1 MAENEQVTVEDLSPT
16 PLQPIVEEQEETP
29 EVPVEDTAVVEE
41 TLPGQPAPEDE
52 GFVQPPR
59 PVVAP
64 DVAQEIQSKTPGIVV
79 EVVPD
84 VPTEEAPVAEEGAQ
98 APLEAPQFLTD
109 QQPVAAG
116 VTPTPDPTTVDGSPI
131 LPPARF
137 EDRIADPSL
146 TDDDIRAIKADSF
159 KFYRDEILGG
169 NGDPEARMEAINKA
183 NYYRVPAIDA
193 QGNPVIDENGRVVY
207 ESDPI
212 PFISADPEMRV
223 IQLFELARSNNGYYH
238 FFEGDMNDPEAQTF
252 GQLDIGLNK
261 MLQGNQNPLTSFF
274 YRVESERGGMR
285 NYTGILKNAGIND
298 PARLTYLARH
308 QAQAGPF
315 DGIELVR
322 MGAGIRDGFKFLYDI
337 GFGDGFQVPG
347 TEFRIGLSQPLQEF
361 TATIPFYLYE
371 AFDPQTYDPLSG
383 PTPYQGI
390 RESDVPAT
398 IAKITRGGIAPWQFD
413 DAVQVLKKEYPHA
426 TDTQIEAILSYS
438 PDLLTLT
445 KRWATE
451 SLLTGGAMLG
461 TLKFLDKGERAGFM
475 DFVHQKINKKTSQG
489 AWKEVGNEGVSGF
502 SDVGE
507 ALVALERAGLDRT
520 AVLKQYYEGQGLSAA
535 TSSLLAKSFDLEMGL
550 ANTKRGVY
558 YDEILKPKI
567 EQGQK
572 ELAELDKKLDAALE
586 MGNDDLIKSLTAR
599 KMLLQK
605 DIISYQEQSNIPKWM
620 RNYIVDESIAT
631 GTAALAYQLTYDL
644 AGENPTTSSI
654 AALVFGVATAFPGVR
669 DVAVNGVEDIKL
681 ALSSNLNSKQSK
693 AAIRIRRHLEKA
705 PEELR
710 ESILLFME
718 KRAIA
723 VEELASLVY
732 PKGHEK
738 AGQRIIDPELL
749 DQSFAQMSGLVSL
762 RRLEDEIMKAN
773 VDIQKD
779 AGGLSANL
787 LTLEQNY
794 VQRTKLVDALAQS
807 IDAMRYL
814 RFSDQYDPRSES
826 GQMIDFLIKFYDA
839 SSDDLTRRKNNLT
852 AALNARDR
860 DFSRYSSGLMEHD
873 ELEGYLDGTESLAN
887 LIALDRAEYIKLGL
901 TPDTPAEEA
910 AQILQT
916 YHVNLNTRVAN
927 SMEANTRF
935 TFDADDRGDSA
946 NRQLRTFVT
955 VAESEAYAGA
965 SKQFDDLRK
974 NPLYKDI
981 RMDMTAVLDAFVAQ
995 GADGDLGINAHALSQ
1010 YVPMY
1015 GQGTQASRYLAKKNL
1030 PSPVVNAL
1038 TKLYEESAAE
1048 YLDDLGRKIDSD
1060 TLDSIYAKADLDDQA
1075 SDLDRWFAVRDYF
1088 DANKAKFGDQY
1099 EELKPR
1105 LGVDPATFM
1114 HIISGLGDRGSPQ
1127 SAKAVRELRESLLAR
1142 GETEFYDNFYEP
1154 KSARTSIA
1162 QFSTDYKAVRENYRE
1177 TYIVPFREESGV
1189 VASLVR
1195 NPDSKVRRKALK
1207 EMLTELGVGDEA
1219 VDIVTLRENFFEVFE
1234 GITGG
1239 PIDINTPKGKMIRS
1253 ILTSLV
1259 HEEIARTPGAIALR
1273 KELARDA
1280 TTEAKPLIIPERAG
1294 AIEEALQAGGN
1305 TPLLDNLLKKNPD
1318 TGDYLFADV
1327 NGNPLVDPS
1336 VNNLL
1341 SFDELLGYG
1350 IREAEMAQFE
1360 INNRLTD
1367 ERTLILGEM
1376 DNKNS
1381 RISRE
1386 LETRKILVDRLRNA
1400 EGGIGNA
1407 LLAKASSTGGLED
1420 ISQIRQDYIFSMQQ
1434 DGVDTETA
1442 GKLFDDVIRDAVLD
1456 EVMNRIMSVG
1466 AEVPMK
1472 TIDPKTNE
1480 QRMAVHRTAEM
1491 DLNKMA
1497 TLLGLRGD
1505 NITESADARAL
1516 KTLVGEET
1524 YEHMQFVFETL
1535 YQFNPKTGA
1544 LNVTGTSIPLSA
1556 ESLLSRGTSFFRGVI
1571 SLRWLVSEAAIRS
1584 SREANY
1590 QLTKMMLGDPKVGRE
1605 VLDMLTSKNFNLD
1618 KREPFFMPVL
1628 ISQIAKNDAIQQRAL
1643 EQSQTSQES
1652 QDPVDAQMNSLTI
1665 NP

>member
-16 PLQPIVEEQEETP
+16 PLQPIVEEEKETP

-41 TLPGQPAPEDE
+41 PLPGQPAPEDQ
-52 GFVQPPR
+52 GFVQPPK
-59 PVVAP
+59 PVVSQ
-64 DVAQEIQSKTPGIVV
+64 DVAQEIQSKTPGIKV
-79 EVVPD
+79 EIVPD
-84 VPTEEAPVAEEGAQ
+84 VPTEEAPVTEEGTQ
-98 APLEAPQFLTD
+98 APITAPEFVTD

-137 EDRIADPSL
+137 EDRIADPAL

-169 NGDPEARMEAINKA
+169 NGDPETRMEAINKA
-183 NYYRVPAIDA
+183 TYYRVPAIDA

-212 PFISADPEMRV
+212 PFISEDEEMRV

-285 NYTGILKNAGIND
+285 NYAGILKNAGIND
-298 PARLTYLARH
+298 PARLTHLARH

-347 TEFRIGLSQPLQEF
+347 TDFRIGLSQPLQEF

-371 AFDPQTYDPLSG
+371 ALDPKTYDPLSG
-383 PTPYQGI
+383 PTPYQDI

-461 TLKFLDKGERAGFM
+461 TLKFLDKSERAGFM
-475 DFVHQKINKKTSQG
+475 DFVHQKLSKTNSQG
-489 AWKEVGNEGVSGF
+489 AWKEVGNEGVGGF
-502 SDVGE
+502 TEIGE

-567 EQGQK
+567 EQGQR
-572 ELAELDKKLDAALE
+572 ELVELDKKLDAALE

-605 DIISYQEQSNIPKWM
+605 DLVSYKEQSNIPKWM
-620 RNYIVDESIAT
+620 RAYVKDELIAT
-631 GTAALAYQLTYDL
+631 GTAALAYQLTYDI

-654 AALVFGVATAFPGVR
+654 AALVFGVSTAFPGVR
-669 DVAVNGVEDIKL
+669 SIAVNGVEDIQL
-681 ALSSNLNSKQSK
+681 ALSSNLDSRQSK

-723 VEELASLVY
+723 IEELAGLTY
-732 PKGHEK
+732 PKGHER

-787 LTLEQNY
+787 LALEQNY

-826 GQMIDFLIKFYDA
+826 GQMVDFLLKFYDA

-852 AALNARDR
+852 NVLNARDR
-860 DFSRYSSGLMEHD
+860 DFSRFSSGLMEHD

-901 TPDTPAEEA
+901 TPDAPAEQA
-910 AQILQT
+910 AQDLQT
-916 YHVNLNTRVAN
+916 YYVNLNTRVAN

-935 TFDADDRGDSA
+935 TFDADDRGESA
-946 NRQLRTFVT
+946 NRMARTYVT
-955 VAESEAYAGA
+955 VRETEAYSAA
-965 SKQFDDLRK
+965 SKQFDDLRA

-981 RMDMTAVLDAFVAQ
+981 RMDMTSVLDAFVAQ
-995 GADGDLGINAHALSQ
+995 GAGGDLGINTHALSQ

-1015 GQGTQASRYLAKKNL
+1015 AQGTQASRYLAKKNL
-1030 PSPVVNAL
+1030 PAPVVNAL

-1048 YLDDLGRKIDSD
+1048 YLDDLSRKIDSD
-1060 TLDSIYAKADLDDQA
+1060 TLDSIYAKAELDDEA

-1114 HIISGLGDRGSPQ
+1114 HIVSGLGDRGSPQ
-1127 SAKAVRELRESLLAR
+1127 SAKAVRELRESLLKQ
-1142 GETEFYDNFYEP
+1142 GETEFYDNFYAP
-1154 KSARTSIA
+1154 KSSRTSVG

-1189 VASLVR
+1189 VASLIR

-1207 EMLTELGVGDEA
+1207 ELMTELGVGDEA
-1219 VDIVTLRENFFEVFE
+1219 VDIVTLRENFYEVFE
-1234 GITGG
+1234 SLNGG
-1239 PIDINTPKGKMIRS
+1239 PIDVTTPKGKQIRA

-1305 TPLLDNLLKKNPD
+1305 TPLLDNLMKKNPD
-1318 TGDYLFADV
+1318 TGEYLFADV

-1341 SFDELLGYG
+1341 SFDEMLGYG
-1350 IREAEMAQFE
+1350 IREAQMAEFE
-1360 INNRLTD
+1360 VNNRLTD
-1367 ERTLILGEM
+1367 ERTMILGEM

-1386 LETRKILVDRLRNA
+1386 LDTRKMLVDRLRNA

-1407 LLAKASSTGGLED
+1407 LLAKASSSGGLED
-1420 ISQIRQDYIFSMQQ
+1420 IAQIRQDYIFSMQQ
-1434 DGVDTETA
+1434 DGVDTTTA
-1442 GKLFDDVIRDAVLD
+1442 GNLFDDVIRDAVLD

-1472 TIDPKTNE
+1472 TVDPKTGE

-1491 DLNKMA
+1491 DLKKMS
-1497 TLLGLRGD
+1497 TLLGIRGD
-1505 NITESADARAL
+1505 SITESADAKAL
-1516 KTLVGEET
+1516 RTLVGEET

-1605 VLDMLTSKNFNLD
+1605 VLDMLTTKNFNLD

-1643 EQSQTSQES
+1643 EQSQTSQDS
-1652 QDPVDAQMNSLTI
+1652 QDPVDDQMNSLTI